1 MVILAIDN
9 DQVLALVAQL
19 PSERKV
25 WLLRALASEQWPEWA
40 KLAEYAS
47 KRVRATAVARGADW
61 DAMSEL
67 ERESFIDQIVHE
79 A

>member
-1 MVILAIDN
+1 MAILAIDD

-40 KLAEYAS
+40 KPVSYTHL
-47 KRVRATAVARGADW
+47 RAHETVLDLVCRLL
-61 DAMSEL
+61 L
-67 ERESFIDQIVHE
+67 EKKTKYI
-79 A
+79 